1 MSGKEGDAWSQQAI
15 AGRMKAQL
23 EVVDNSSDGLDAPVA
38 CLPCIEAAE
47 LAPLHHVHT
56 ASVVGLLVQHPPE
69 QKGRVT
75 WVPTVW
81 AHGVASCPYWVAAFR
96 H

>member
-1 MSGKEGDAWSQQAI
+1 MFNNLFHGSVSGKEGDARSQQAI

-23 EVVDNSSDGLDAPVA
+23 EVVDDSSDGLDSCAA
-38 CLPCIEAAE
+38 RLPRIEAAE
-47 LAPLHHVHT
+47 LTPLHHVHT

-75 WVPTVW
+75 WVPTTCSCE
-81 AHGVASCPYWVAAFR
+81 VA
-96 H
+96 